1 MVREFD
7 HGRTVPVLVRQYWKL
22 GARVLG
28 FSTDTAFRDCL
39 DALMIVDLA
48 DLPSA
53 ALERYLGK
61 DGATAF
67 RAHHGLNHSTPIP
80 QGIAGKGRS

>member
-7 HGRTVPVLVRQYWKL
+7 RGRPVPVLVRQYWKL

-28 FSTDTAFRDCL
+28 FSTDPAFRDCL

-48 DLPSA
+48 DLPA
-53 ALERYLGK
+53 ATLQRYLGK
-61 DGATAF
+61 DGAIAF
-67 RAHHGLNHSTPIP
+67 RAHHGVNDAL
-80 QGIAGKGRS
+80 RS